1 MTSNQQT
8 SDDTTNLTL
17 DLSSTIHQP
26 RYIQTTTQLHEVQQ
40 NSHDFQLGQHALF
53 EECTSFN
60 NQSDQRT
67 KQKQAIDIASKVLLD
82 EHQRI
87 IEKKDNELKHLR
99 ETTNVVLLN
108 NTRTNSLHND
118 RPDGDA
124 SINHQTILN
133 ALTDENTHLKNEVL
147 NLKISLE
154 SKEIIEKEYLQQI
167 HRLQLHITELED
179 WNEDFQKK
187 ESSTTS
193 EIKNQEHSDLQ
204 SSIDLLKSRNRQLEN
219 DLHRLQSQQQHNQ
232 VALERL
238 DEYEETIAQL
248 HEELNQLR
256 SNKKKQQIS
265 CITLILFLLPI
276 LYVLVGD
283 INIDNMSQLL
293 IEERKRYDTICEL
306 VEETRLELQNEKN
319 QSKKKILQIEIDLSE
334 KFEQENINFPK
345 QLEIERNERE
355 NLQKQIN
362 NLQQLKNDEEEENR
376 LKEMYVREMFEKQ
389 IIELNEQI
397 QLLESDKSELNY
409 QIDEL
414 RQQLQSKDRLIQN
427 FQNFAMTSGAPSIN
441 NASSHTQGLSP
452 LSQTSSDRLLE
463 LENQMHQKEKQFI
476 QIHSIYN
483 QFLTLLPCEFSS
495 SNDTHLS
502 LDNRFVNLFE
512 QFSTYIGTF
521 SIIQEESDSLK
532 QILIERQDELEKLRT
547 HLELTADKLTQ
558 LQEERSLMHKNE
570 SLDSDEDEL
579 EEILGFQQRAP
590 SRQSLLSITPG
601 EKQQLISQNELLS
614 SLLTEKEQEL
624 VLLQQAAKSH
634 EDLLKNLESLQRNL
648 QQMECDK
655 DNKQSELNDIRHILD
670 EKLRENSSLKK
681 EKMFFIEKLAEF
693 ERERQE
699 QQSIIQMS
707 SKHSSQGKVI
717 QEDNIEKS
725 ITQERPENLLSNN
738 DQLSEI
744 SKNQEDESL
753 SYYNEYTRI
762 LILYNELVTKYNQL
776 EIDYKSIQPLLQQ
789 KNEAYLQCQNE
800 LNTYR
805 NLLYHQKKKSDDI
818 DQLRSTLNEREI
830 KIQEILSSENQLQI
844 KKSELESNLKLLE
857 ENNIKLKSNQQL
869 FDQIQ
874 LDLKR
879 VTHERD
885 LAVVDKKQTE
895 NEIEI
900 NRKNLLQYEER
911 ELKLTNEVE
920 RLFKIEKSLRNQ
932 LEQLEKSDQEKTKI
946 IHQFASN
953 DEQSQQELLTNF
965 QSLKCEHEK
974 IKESNTNLNIR
985 LQEQIQCTQ
994 DLQNSLEQFQQDR
1007 EQNVNEHLFQYQDSL
1022 REQISI
1028 SARLTNE
1035 NNELQQRLEDA
1046 NEVLSSMN
1054 RSNDEIK
1061 AKEIL
1066 INKLQIEIDHKDKQI
1081 LEYSKIFETT
1091 NDTRVEKQ
1099 LVKNILLSY
1108 FHTPIDK
1115 QQQVIP
1121 ILSALVGFTQEEYQK
1136 VIHSISNNY
1145 NNTTSNNWLTGW
1157 LSANSSKPKTQ
1168 SNNSLDQ
1175 SNKSFAEL
1183 LIQYVEQQSLDA
1195 FSETL
1200 SNSNTHE
1207 CNIHQNPPNSSL
1219 STSDKSTYVST
1230 DQQLTTTI
1238 STVSI
1243 VEDDINIDNPPSLP
1257 KSSILVDDLLKI

>member
-1 MTSNQQT
+1 MASSHQK
-8 SDDTTNLTL
+8 SDDTTNLTS
-17 DLSSTIHQP
+17 DSSSTIHQP
-26 RYIQTTTQLHEVQQ
+26 RYIRTTMELHEVQQ
-40 NSHDFQLGQHALF
+40 NSDDFQLRQHALF
-53 EECTSFN
+53 EECTWMG

-67 KQKQAIDIASKVLLD
+67 KQKQTIDIPFKVLLD
-82 EHQRI
+82 EKQQI

-108 NTRTNSLHND
+108 NTRTNLLHNNQYS
-118 RPDGDA
+118 GDT

-133 ALTDENTHLKNEVL
+133 SITNENTHLKNEVL
-147 NLKISLE
+147 NLKISLQ
-154 SKEIIEKEYLQQI
+154 SKETIEKEYLEQI
-167 HRLQLHITELED
+167 HSLQLRITELED
-179 WNEDFQKK
+179 WNEDFQNK
-187 ESSTTS
+187 ESSTTI

-204 SSIDLLKSRNRQLEN
+204 SNIDLLKSRNRQLEN
-219 DLHRLQSQQQHNQ
+219 DLQRLQSQQQHNQ
-232 VALERL
+232 LALERL
-238 DEYEETIAQL
+238 DEYEETIGQL

-256 SNKKKQQIS
+256 SNKKNQQ
-265 CITLILFLLPI
+265 T
-276 LYVLVGD
+276 GG

-293 IEERKRYDTICEL
+293 IEERKRYDAICEL
-306 VEETRLELQNEKN
+306 FEETRLELQNEKN
-319 QSKKKILQIEIDLSE
+319 QSKEKILQIEINLSQ
-334 KFEQENINFPK
+334 KFEQENINFQK

-362 NLQQLKNDEEEENR
+362 NLQQFKNDEEEENR
-376 LKEMYVREMFEKQ
+376 LKEMYVREMLEKQ
-389 IIELNEQI
+389 IIELNEQM
-397 QLLESDKSELNY
+397 QLLESDKNKLNY

-414 RQQLQSKDRLIQN
+414 RQQLQSKDKLIQN
-427 FQNFAMTSGAPSIN
+427 FQSFAMTSGAPSIH

-452 LSQTSSDRLLE
+452 LSETSSDRLIE
-463 LENQMHQKEKQFI
+463 LENQVHQKEKQFR

-502 LDNRFVNLFE
+502 LDNQFVNLFE

-558 LQEERSLMHKNE
+558 LQEEQSLMHKNK

-624 VLLQQAAKSH
+624 VSLQQAAKSH
-634 EDLLKNLESLQRNL
+634 EDLLKNLEALQINL

-655 DNKQSELNDIRHILD
+655 DNKKSELNDIRHVLD

-699 QQSIIQMS
+699 QQSTIQMS
-707 SKHSSQGKVI
+707 YKQSSQGKVI

-725 ITQERPENLLSNN
+725 ITQERSENHLSNKN
-738 DQLSEI
+738 QLSET
-744 SKNQEDESL
+744 SGNQEDKSL

-776 EIDYKSIQPLLQQ
+776 EIDYKSIQSLLQQ

-800 LNTYR
+800 LNTYQ

-818 DQLRSTLNEREI
+818 DQLRLTLNEREI
-830 KIQEILSSENQLQI
+830 KIQELLNSENQLLI
-844 KKSELESNLKLLE
+844 KKSELEFNLKLLE

-879 VTHERD
+879 ITHERD
-885 LAVVDKKQTE
+885 LAIVDKKQME

-920 RLFKIEKSLRNQ
+920 RLFQIEKSLRSE
-932 LEQLEKSDQEKTKI
+932 LEQLENSNQEKTKI
-946 IHQFASN
+946 IHQFASS
-953 DEQSQQELLTNF
+953 DEQSQQALLANF

-994 DLQNSLEQFQQDR
+994 NLQNSLEQFQQDR

-1035 NNELQQRLEDA
+1035 NNELQQRLEDS
-1046 NEVLSSMN
+1046 NEMLSSMN
-1054 RSNDEIK
+1054 RLNDEIK

-1066 INKLQIEIDHKDKQI
+1066 INKLQTEIDHKNKQI
-1081 LEYSKIFETT
+1081 
-1091 NDTRVEKQ
+1091 
-1099 LVKNILLSY
+1099 
-1108 FHTPIDK
+1108 
-1115 QQQVIP
+1115 
-1121 ILSALVGFTQEEYQK
+1121 
-1136 VIHSISNNY
+1136 
-1145 NNTTSNNWLTGW
+1145 
-1157 LSANSSKPKTQ
+1157 
-1168 SNNSLDQ
+1168 
-1175 SNKSFAEL
+1175 
-1183 LIQYVEQQSLDA
+1183 
-1195 FSETL
+1195 
-1200 SNSNTHE
+1200 
-1207 CNIHQNPPNSSL
+1207 
-1219 STSDKSTYVST
+1219 
-1230 DQQLTTTI
+1230 
-1238 STVSI
+1238 
-1243 VEDDINIDNPPSLP
+1243 
-1257 KSSILVDDLLKI
+1257 